1 MKFSKQDLLTMLIG
15 LFLFS
20 SCKDPNT
27 IGLGEEDSAIK
38 GDLYDNTTVT
48 SQTQLDEAVSTI
60 NLERY
65 PIGFMTDPVFGESLA
80 GTAMVVNAPGTSAAL
95 SMTSKYRFGKNAQLD
110 SAVLILG
117 YAKVTSGSSVI
128 TPFYGDSTQTYTFT
142 VGQMTRDLTQ
152 EQSFLS
158 STEWGKDATEILGTL
173 VTNDKNQPQGAVYIK
188 PLTPFKVTDIV
199 LGKPDTLRTVVPQL
213 RIRLN
218 TALIQNKIVKMD
230 TLALDNKNLFTD
242 KFRGLYV
249 SAKASGKGG
258 MIFFNFAD
266 TTSRLQLYYKRDG
279 KTAATRDTAS
289 VSFLISQGLGRTLS
303 YVKHTYTN
311 PDIKEQLEDNS
322 GKQFEKTYLQALS
335 GLRNKVSFNFD
346 EFKAKLGGAKVAIN
360 KAELVV
366 DVTPDGDAHFK
377 PAPRLRLYVNDV
389 AGKRIKVSD
398 NNPGSQSNPNGD
410 PRGVS
415 DIEFGG
421 YFDSVN
427 SRYIFTLTS
436 YIQDLV
442 SGKKIDYGTFLSPAP
457 LLYPS
462 SGSPLDALV
471 TNAERSILTGPKK
484 DAAAATKRMKL
495 NIFYTKLK

>member
-1 MKFSKQDLLTMLIG
+1 MLIG

-27 IGLGEEDSAIK
+27 IGLGQEDSAIK

-48 SQTQLDEAVSTI
+48 SQTQLDDAVSTI

-80 GTAMVVNAPGTSAAL
+80 GAAMVVNAPGTIATS
-95 SMTSKYRFGKNAQLD
+95 SITSKYRFGKNAELD

-117 YAKVTSGSSVI
+117 YAKVSSGSSVI

-152 EQSFLS
+152 EHSFLS

-199 LGKPDTLRTVVPQL
+199 PGKPDTLRSVVPQL

-279 KTAATRDTAS
+279 KTAATRDTTS
-289 VSFLISQGLGRTLS
+289 VNFLISQSLGSTHGRILS

-311 PDIKEQLEDNS
+311 PDIKAQLQDNS
-322 GKQFEKTYLQALS
+322 GKQFEQTYLQALS

-346 EFKAKLGGAKVAIN
+346 DFKAKLGGAKVAIN

-366 DVTPDGDAHFK
+366 NVTPDGDAHFK
-377 PAPRLRLYVNDV
+377 PAQRLRLYIYDV
-389 AGKRIKVSD
+389 AGQRVKVSD

-410 PRGVS
+410 ARGVS

-427 SRYIFTLTS
+427 SRYVFTLTS
-436 YIQDLV
+436 YVQDLV
-442 SGKKIDYGTFLSPAP
+442 SGKIKDYGMFLSPAP
-457 LLYPS
+457 LIYPS
-462 SGSPLDALV
+462 GGSPLDPLA
-471 TNAERSILTGPKK
+471 TTAERSILVGPKK
-484 DAAAATKRMKL
+484 DAAPATKRMKL

>member
-27 IGLGEEDSAIK
+27 IGLGQEDSAIK

-48 SQTQLDEAVSTI
+48 SQTQLDDAVSTA

-65 PIGFMTDPVFGESLA
+65 PVGFMTDPVFGETLA
-80 GTAMVVNAPGTSAAL
+80 GTAMVVNAPGTSSGSTA
-95 SMTSKYRFGKNAQLD
+95 TGKYRFGKNAELD

-117 YAKVTSGSSVI
+117 YAKVSSGSSVI
-128 TPFYGDSTQTYTFT
+128 TPFYGDSTQTYTVT
-142 VGQMTRDLTQ
+142 VGQMTRDITH
-152 EQSFLS
+152 EHTFLS
-158 STEWGKDATEILGTL
+158 STEWGKDANEILGTL

-188 PLTPFKVTDIV
+188 PLTPFKVTEIV
-199 LGKPDTLRTVVPQL
+199 AGKPDTLRSVVPQL

-218 TALIQNKIVKMD
+218 TALIQSKIVKMD
-230 TLALDNKNLFTD
+230 TLAFDKNNLFTD

-249 SAKASGKGG
+249 SAKATGKGG

-279 KTAATRDTAS
+279 KTLNTRDTAS
-289 VSFLISQGLGRTLS
+289 VIFPIRQGISPVLS

-311 PDIKEQLEDNS
+311 PDIKAQLQDNS
-322 GKQFEKTYLQALS
+322 GKQFEQTYLQALS

-346 EFKAKLGGAKVAIN
+346 DFKAKLGGAKVAIN

-377 PAPRLRLYVNDV
+377 PAQRLRLYIYDV
-389 AGKRIKVSD
+389 AGQRVKVSD

-410 PRGVS
+410 ARGVS

-427 SRYIFTLTS
+427 SRYVFTLTS
-436 YIQDLV
+436 YVQDLV
-442 SGKKIDYGTFLSPAP
+442 SGKIKDYGTFLSPAP
-457 LLYPS
+457 LIYPS
-462 SGSPLDALV
+462 GGSPLDPLA
-471 TNAERSILTGPKK
+471 TTAERSILVGPKK
-484 DAAAATKRMKL
+484 DAAPATKRMKL

>member
-27 IGLGEEDSAIK
+27 IGLGQEDSAIK
-38 GDLYDNTTVT
+38 GDLYDNTTIT
-48 SQTQLDEAVSTI
+48 SQTQLDDAVSTA

-65 PIGFMTDPVFGESLA
+65 PIGFMTDPVFGETLA
-80 GTAMVVNAPGTSAAL
+80 GTAMVVNAPGTS
-95 SMTSKYRFGKNAQLD
+95 TSSTTSPYRFGKNAELD
-110 SAVLILG
+110 SAVLILS
-117 YAKVTSGSSVI
+117 YAKISSGSSVI

-142 VGQMTRDLTQ
+142 VGQMTQNLTQ
-152 EQSFLS
+152 GRSFLS

-199 LGKPDTLRTVVPQL
+199 PGKPDTLISVTPQL

-218 TALIQNKIVKMD
+218 TALIQSKIVKMD
-230 TLALDNKNLFTD
+230 TLALDKNDLFTD

-258 MIFFNFAD
+258 MIFFNFTGTD
-266 TTSRLQLYYKRDG
+266 SKLQLYYKKDG
-279 KTAATRDTAS
+279 KTSATRDTAS
-289 VSFLISQGLGRTLS
+289 VIFPISQSIEPVVS

-311 PDIKEQLEDNS
+311 PDIKAQLEDNT
-322 GKQFEKTYLQALS
+322 GKQFEQTYLQALS

-366 DVTPDGDAHFK
+366 DVAPDGDAHFK
-377 PAPRLRLYVNDV
+377 PAPRLRLYIHDV

-398 NNPGSQSNPNGD
+398 NNPGSQSNPTGD
-410 PRGVS
+410 PRAVS
-415 DIEFGG
+415 DLEFGG

-436 YIQDLV
+436 YVQDLV
-442 SGKKIDYGTFLSPAP
+442 SGKIKDYGTFLSPAP
-457 LLYPS
+457 LIYPTNAS
-462 SGSPLDALV
+462 LDAFV
-471 TNAERSILTGPKK
+471 TTAERSILVGPKK

>member
-1 MKFSKQDLLTMLIG
+1 MLIG

-48 SQTQLDEAVSTI
+48 SQTQLDDASNTL

-80 GTAMVVNAPGTSAAL
+80 GAAMVVNAPGTNSSSTA
-95 SMTSKYRFGKNAQLD
+95 TGKYRFGKNAQLD

-377 PAPRLRLYVNDV
+377 PAPRLRLYINDV

-484 DAAAATKRMKL
+484 DAAAASKRMII
-495 NIFYTKLK
+495 NIFYSNLK

>member
-27 IGLGEEDSAIK
+27 IGLGQEDSTIS
-38 GDLYDNTTVT
+38 GELYDNTTVT
-48 SQTQLDEAVSTI
+48 SRTQLDDAVSTAS
-60 NLERY
+60 LERY
-65 PIGFMTDPVFGESLA
+65 PVGFMTDPVFGETLA
-80 GTAMVVNAPGTSAAL
+80 GTAMVVNAPGVNSGSTS
-95 SMTSKYRFGKNAQLD
+95 TGKYRFGKNAELD

-117 YAKVTSGSSVI
+117 YARTSSGSSVI

-152 EQSFLS
+152 ERSFLS

-188 PLTPFKVTDIV
+188 PLTPFKVTEIV
-199 LGKPDTLRTVVPQL
+199 AGKPDTLRTVVPQL

-218 TALIQNKIVKMD
+218 TALIQSKLVKMD
-230 TLALDNKNLFTD
+230 TLALDKANLFTD

-266 TTSRLQLYYKRDG
+266 TTSRLQLYYKKDG

-289 VSFLISQGLGRTLS
+289 VSFPIRQGLAPIAA
-303 YVKHTYTN
+303 YVKHTYTQ
-311 PDIKEQLEDNS
+311 DIKTQLEDNS
-322 GKQFEKTYLQALS
+322 GQQFEKTYLQALS

-346 EFKAKLGGAKVAIN
+346 DFKAKLGGAKVAIN

-366 DVTPDGDAHFK
+366 DVTPDGEAHFK
-377 PAPRLRLYVNDV
+377 PAQRLRLYINDV
-389 AGKRIKVSD
+389 AGLRQKISD
-398 NNPGSQSNPNGD
+398 NNPGSQSNPTGD
-410 PRGVS
+410 PRAVS

-427 SRYIFTLTS
+427 SRYIFTVTS
-436 YIQDLV
+436 YVQDLV
-442 SGKKIDYGTFLSPAP
+442 SGKTKDYGTFLSPAP
-457 LLYPS
+457 LIYPS
-462 SGSPLDALV
+462 SNSPLEPFA
-471 TNAERSILTGPKK
+471 TTAERSILAGPKK
-484 DAAAATKRMKL
+484 DAAASTKRMKL

>member
-27 IGLGEEDSAIK
+27 IGLGQEASAIK
-38 GDLYDNTTVT
+38 GDLYDNTTVS
-48 SQTQLDEAVSTI
+48 SQTQLDEAFSTL

-80 GTAMVVNAPGTSAAL
+80 GTAMVVNAPGVSAG
-95 SMTSKYRFGKNAQLD
+95 STITGKYRFGKNAELD

-117 YAKVTSGSSVI
+117 YAKITSGSSVI
-128 TPFYGDSTQTYTFT
+128 TPFYGDSTQTYNFT
-142 VGQMTRDLTQ
+142 VSQMTRDLSQ
-152 EQSFLS
+152 ENTFLS
-158 STEWGKDATEILGTL
+158 STEWGKNATEVLGTL

-199 LGKPDTLRTVVPQL
+199 AGKPDTLRSVTPQL

-230 TLALDNKNLFTD
+230 TLAYDRANAFTA
-242 KFRGLYV
+242 KFKGLYV
-249 SAKASGKGG
+249 SATASGKGG

-279 KTAATRDTAS
+279 KTLATRDTAS
-289 VSFLISQGLGRTLS
+289 VSFPISQGIGRVLS
-303 YVKHTYTN
+303 YVKHTYNN
-311 PDIKEQLEDNS
+311 PDIKAQLEDNS
-322 GKQFEKTYLQALS
+322 GKQFEQTYLQALS
-335 GLRNKVSFNFD
+335 GLRNKISFNFD
-346 EFKAKLGGAKVAIN
+346 DFKAKLGGSKVAIN

-377 PAPRLRLYVNDV
+377 PAQRLRLYINDV

-410 PRGVS
+410 ARGVS

-421 YFDSVN
+421 YFDSIN

-436 YIQDLV
+436 YVQDLV
-442 SGKKIDYGTFLSPAP
+442 SGKIKDYGTFLSPAP
-457 LLYPS
+457 LIYPS
-462 SGSPLDALV
+462 GPSPLDAFA
-471 TNAERSILTGPKK
+471 TTAERSILVSPKK

>member
-48 SQTQLDEAVSTI
+48 SQTQLDDAVNTL

-65 PIGFMTDPVFGESLA
+65 PVGFMTDPVFGETLA
-80 GTAMVVNAPGTSAAL
+80 GAAMVVNAPGTSAIL
-95 SMTSKYRFGKNAQLD
+95 STTSKYRFGKNAILD

-152 EQSFLS
+152 EHSFLS

-199 LGKPDTLRTVVPQL
+199 TGKPDTLKSVVPQL

-230 TLALDNKNLFTD
+230 TLALDNKNLFND

-266 TTSRLQLYYKRDG
+266 TTSKLQLYYKRDG
-279 KTAATRDTAS
+279 KTVGTRDTTS
-289 VSFLISQGLGRTLS
+289 VSFPITQDLGRVLS

-311 PDIKEQLEDNS
+311 PDIKAQLEDNS

-335 GLRNKVSFNFD
+335 GLRNKISFNFD
-346 EFKAKLGGAKVAIN
+346 EFNAKLGGAKVAIN

-366 DVTPDGDAHFK
+366 DVTPEADAHFK
-377 PAPRLRLYVNDV
+377 PAPRLRLYINDV

-415 DIEFGG
+415 DLEFGG

-436 YIQDLV
+436 YVQDLV
-442 SGKKIDYGTFLSPAP
+442 SGKIKDYGTFLSPAP
-457 LLYPS
+457 LLYPTNA
-462 SGSPLDALV
+462 SPLDPLV
-471 TNAERSILTGPKK
+471 TTAERSILVGPKK